1 MDKRVGL
8 NEVNFAKCLDGKN
21 QIVYPLLLKYLLDTK
36 MFITSGDF
44 LYHYDERF
52 GYWENIGFNR
62 GKFIIRQYIPHEYQT
77 AISSFKVKKIV
88 EDLISFSTIFYK
100 IKDNT
105 NLLNVKNGVI
115 DLEKK
120 EILEHNPEYYFD
132 YVNDFNYIKDAKI
145 SDAKVFCK
153 YIETSV
159 GCSAN
164 NSPELK
170 QILEMLGYVI
180 SNIRCA
186 EKAFFILGE
195 SNTGKSILLKLLEK
209 VFHER
214 DISCVGLHELGSTF
228 RFASLSYS
236 RINLLHE
243 LKPVAIKCVD
253 EFKKVVSSEDIICE
267 EKGKNP
273 KRIKPKTVF
282 VTATNAMPNFL
293 GMELNSSIINRMQLI
308 RFSGSISKDEI
319 NRNLLLE
326 LEAEKDIIFSVAVD
340 ELIELKTNNYNF
352 TVPEHIISY
361 MKAYSESLN
370 SIDLFIRDCC
380 AIESNRK
387 IFSKDLYDFYLKF
400 VNDNGLN
407 KHSIHD
413 FGLQVR
419 SIKGVINKKIRIN
432 EKSLQGYEGIGI
444 SNNLR

>member
-1 MDKRVGL
+1 MNEEIFKRM
-8 NEVNFAKCLDGKN
+8 CLDLNGKIIYHN
-21 QIVYPLLLKYLLDTK
+21 LLDYFIQTK
-36 MFITSGDF
+36 MFIESNGN
-44 LYHYDERF
+44 LHHYNQES
-52 GYWENIGFNR
+52 GYWQRLTGMPPNLS
-62 GKFIIRQYIPHEYQT
+62 IRSYIPNEYQT
-77 AISSFKVKKIV
+77 IIGLNQMKKIILDIV
-88 EDLISFSTIFYK
+88 DSGKVSKEFNN
-100 IKDNT
+100 KDNT
-105 NLLNVKNGVI
+105 NLMNVQNGVI

-120 EILEHNPEYYFD
+120 ELLEHNPEYYFD

-153 YIETSV
+153 YIKTSV
-159 GCSAN
+159 GCSVN

-228 RFASLSYS
+228 RFASLGYS

-387 IFSKDLYDFYLKF
+387 IFSKDLYDCYLKF
-400 VNDNGLN
+400 VNDNALN

-444 SNNLR
+444 SDNLR

>member
-1 MDKRVGL
+1 
-8 NEVNFAKCLDGKN
+8 
-21 QIVYPLLLKYLLDTK
+21 
-36 MFITSGDF
+36 
-44 LYHYDERF
+44 
-52 GYWENIGFNR
+52 
-62 GKFIIRQYIPHEYQT
+62 
-77 AISSFKVKKIV
+77 
-88 EDLISFSTIFYK
+88 
-100 IKDNT
+100 
-105 NLLNVKNGVI
+105 
-115 DLEKK
+115 
-120 EILEHNPEYYFD
+120 
-132 YVNDFNYIKDAKI
+132 
-145 SDAKVFCK
+145 
-153 YIETSV
+153 
-159 GCSAN
+159 
-164 NSPELK
+164 
-170 QILEMLGYVI
+170 MLGYVI

-228 RFASLSYS
+228 RFASLGYS

-387 IFSKDLYDFYLKF
+387 IFSKDLYDCYLKF
-400 VNDNGLN
+400 VNDNALN

-444 SNNLR
+444 SDNLR

>member
-1 MDKRVGL
+1 M
-8 NEVNFAKCLDGKN
+8 
-21 QIVYPLLLKYLLDTK
+21 T
-36 MFITSGDF
+36 
-44 LYHYDERF
+44 
-52 GYWENIGFNR
+52 
-62 GKFIIRQYIPHEYQT
+62 IRH
-77 AISSFKVKKIV
+77 
-88 EDLISFSTIFYK
+88 
-100 IKDNT
+100 
-105 NLLNVKNGVI
+105 
-115 DLEKK
+115 LEKK
-120 EILEHNPEYYFD
+120 ELLEHNPEYYFD

-153 YIETSV
+153 YIKTSV
-159 GCSAN
+159 GCSVN
-164 NSPELK
+164 NSLELK

-180 SNIRCA
+180 SNVRCA

-195 SNTGKSILLKLLEK
+195 SNTGKSILLKFLEK

-228 RFASLSYS
+228 RFASLGYS

-308 RFSGSISKDEI
+308 RFTGSISKDEI

-326 LEAEKDIIFSVAVD
+326 LEAEKDIIFSAAVD
-340 ELIELKTNNYNF
+340 ELIELKRNNYNF

-380 AIESNRK
+380 VVEPNRK

-400 VNDNGLN
+400 VSDNGLN
-407 KHSIHD
+407 KHSVNE

-444 SNNLR
+444 SNN